1 MVQAHWINQGITVTP
16 YGEPFLAQEKKNIE
30 EEITQ
35 KGVLSR
41 KRLWE
46 KMQCTAEADA
56 VHCKDG
62 CSALRERLQC
72 TASEMGKR
80 STEIASPILDGEME
94 GNDALIR

>member
-1 MVQAHWINQGITVTP
+1 MTP

-72 TASEMGKR
+72 TASEIGKR
-80 STEIASPILDGEME
+80 GTEIASPILDEEME